1 MYQNYPNYYQT
12 QPQAQ
17 PRMGGILKGRPVASL
32 DEVRA
37 ISIDFDGSISYF
49 PDLANKRIYTKQ
61 INMDGTASL
70 NMYELKNIP
79 MDAPTG
85 ANYVTHEELEM
96 AIKTIMAQIPAQQ
109 PKPDGIAAQF

>member
-1 MYQNYPNYYQT
+1 MKGLDNLEYFVSHIC
-12 QPQAQ
+12 
-17 PRMGGILKGRPVASL
+17 GIVNHEHK
-32 DEVRA
+32 
-37 ISIDFDGSISYF
+37 SI
-49 PDLANKRIYTKQ
+49 
-61 INMDGTASL
+61 